1 MKNKALSSDTVVL
14 SESKTRKPFLASSY
28 KKNWAILVV
37 AAAILLLAFGVY
49 YLGQPMLVI
58 YDQQTGESFVT
69 MSIHTDDLLEYNWI
83 HSFEHIPWKERY
95 RIEDKHI
102 LHLEEIQVAGFGAGI
117 PENKGN
123 MTVENGMVVMR
134 ELEDRFD
141 YISWINS
148 NTALSSIVLN
158 GKTIILGS
166 ELPHHQPLKL
176 EIKRRLNLWLMKS

>member
-1 MKNKALSSDTVVL
+1 M
-14 SESKTRKPFLASSY
+14 ASSY
-28 KKNWAILVV
+28 KTHWTILVV
-37 AAAILLLAFGVY
+37 AVAIMLLAFSVY

-69 MSIHTDDLLEYNWI
+69 MSVHKDDLLEYNWI

-95 RIEDKHI
+95 RIEDNHI

-117 PENKGN
+117 PENKGK

-134 ELEDRFD
+134 ELEDHFD

-148 NTALSSIVLN
+148 HTALSSIVLN
-158 GKTIILGS
+158 GKTIVLGS
-166 ELPHHQPLKL
+166 ELPHHHPLKL
-176 EIKRRLNLWLMKS
+176 EIRRRLNLWLTNR

>member
-1 MKNKALSSDTVVL
+1 MKSKVLNSGTVIL
-14 SESKTRKPFLASSY
+14 LESKTGKPFLASSY
-28 KKNWAILVV
+28 KKNWIIHVV
-37 AAAILLLAFGVY
+37 AAAILLLALSAY

-58 YDQQTGESFVT
+58 YDQQTGERYVT
-69 MSIHTDDLLEYNWI
+69 MPTHANDLLEYNWI

-95 RIEDKHI
+95 RIEDNHI

-117 PENKGN
+117 PENKGKV
-123 MTVENGMVVMR
+123 TVENGMVIMR

-158 GKTIILGS
+158 GKTIVLGS
-166 ELPHHQPLKL
+166 EMPHHHPLKL
-176 EIKRRLNLWLMKS
+176 EIKRRLNTWLTNR